1 VAQVNTRGADQH
13 RALDFL
19 LQVAVPFRL
28 DLKTQFRGLTERDGC
43 LIPGPSGW
51 GEFAPFLDYPPHAA
65 ARWLNAALEAAFGTW
80 PEVQR
85 EVVPVNAIIPA
96 VASHIAAE
104 MTSTAFTE
112 YGCTV
117 VKVKVQGDLAAD
129 EARVAAVR
137 EVLNSYTNDGLLRI
151 DANGVWSTQ
160 QALHDGLRLAAYG
173 LEYIEQP
180 TRDLQGLEALR
191 DVVPI
196 AVDEGIRQDGFRRVS
211 DVADIAIL
219 KVAPLGGVAASLAT
233 AAELDVPVIVSGSL
247 DSSVGLAA
255 GIHAAAAMP
264 TLAGACGFGTGALL
278 SSDVVDHPTV
288 PASGVVRAA
297 RRAPDLDALA
307 RARARS
313 ASVILDRLQTAWWAG
328 VAPRWTAAIVD
339 SDDRAR

>member
-1 VAQVNTRGADQH
+1 MAQVNTRGADEHQ
-13 RALDFL
+13 ALAFL
-19 LQVAVPFRL
+19 LHVAVPFRL
-28 DLKTQFRGLTERDGC
+28 DLKTRFRGLTERHGC

-65 ARWLNAALEAAFGTW
+65 ARWLDAALEAAFGTW

-96 VASHIAAE
+96 VESHSAAE
-104 MTSTAFTE
+104 MTSTAFLE

-117 VKVKVQGDLAAD
+117 MKVKVQGDLVAD

-137 EVLNSYTNDGLLRI
+137 EALNSHTSEGSVRI

-180 TRDLQGLEALR
+180 TRDLQGLGALR

-219 KVAPLGGVAASLAT
+219 KAAPLGGVAASLAV

-255 GIHAAAAMP
+255 GIHTAAALP

-288 PASGVVRAA
+288 PVSGVVGVG
-297 RRAPDLDALA
+297 RRVPDLDALA
-307 RARARS
+307 RARARGDS
-313 ASVILDRLQTAWWAG
+313 AILDRLRTAWWAG
-328 VAPRWTAAIVD
+328 VAPRWTAAVVD
-339 SDDRAR
+339 SVTSL